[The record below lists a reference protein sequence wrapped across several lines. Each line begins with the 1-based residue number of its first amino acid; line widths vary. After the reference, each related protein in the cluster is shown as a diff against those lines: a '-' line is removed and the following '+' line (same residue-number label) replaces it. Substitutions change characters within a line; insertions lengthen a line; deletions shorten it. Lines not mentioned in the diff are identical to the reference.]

1 MKYGKRGSILPAV
14 VLAVCC
20 CWSTPAIAQE
30 AVTILTGKVVTT
42 VSRAVP
48 MPFNSVVEEVM
59 VKPGDAVEDGSA
71 LVRYS
76 LQDEAERI
84 LQREVTNGA
93 GTEQLKSQVLDMQRQ
108 LATLSADR
116 NKTRQLVSS
125 GLGSRQ
131 ALERLEDNVASLK
144 ERIEL
149 TRNIIRKTESNFK
162 ERLSELSGYYGHPIK
177 EGETLPQILTLTSP
191 IKGYVLSVAPALNPG
206 QLLMAGTAPVQVGQL
221 NPVLIQVPVYEAE
234 INSIAVGDSAD
245 VEIPSLNNRK
255 FKGIVN
261 EISWISTDMNV
272 ASPSYYTVELTVPN
286 PDLILKPGFK
296 AIVRFDTSGA
306 AARE

>member
-1 MKYGKRGSILPAV
+1 MINCCSKIIASSILALCLFASPAS
-14 VLAVCC
+14 CE
-20 CWSTPAIAQE
+20 E

-48 MPFNSVVEEVM
+48 MPFNAVVEEVL
-59 VKPGDAVEDGSA
+59 VKPGAPVEDGSP
-71 LVRYS
+71 LMRYK

-84 LQREVTNGA
+84 LQREVSNGA
-93 GTEQLKSQVLDMQRQ
+93 GTESLKGQVLDMQRQ
-108 LATLSADR
+108 LATLQADH
-116 NKTRQLVSS
+116 NKTRHLVAS

-131 ALERLEDNVASLK
+131 ALNRLDESVDSLK
-144 ERIEL
+144 DRINL
-149 TRNIIRKTESNFK
+149 TRDIIRKNENNFK
-162 ERLSELSGYYGHPIK
+162 ARLSELSGYYGQTIH
-177 EGETLPQILTLTSP
+177 EGKALPALLTLTSP

-206 QLLMAGTAPVQVGQL
+206 QLLPAGSAPIQVGQL

-245 VEIPSLNNRK
+245 VEIPSLHGRK
-255 FKGIVN
+255 FKGLVN

-272 ASPSYYTVELTVPN
+272 ANPSYYTVELTVPN

-296 AIVRFDTSGA
+296 AIVRFDTSK
-306 AARE
+306 RD

>member
-1 MKYGKRGSILPAV
+1 MNRRLPIRILVFLFAACIC
-14 VLAVCC
+14 LAGN
-20 CWSTPAIAQE
+20 TPAQE

-48 MPFNSVVEEVM
+48 MPFNAVVQEVL
-59 VKPGDAVEDGSA
+59 VKPGDEVRGGSP
-71 LVRYS
+71 LMRYS
-76 LQDEAERI
+76 LQDEANRI
-84 LQREVTNGA
+84 LQREVNSGA
-93 GTEQLKSQVLDMQRQ
+93 GTEQLKGQVLDMRRQ
-108 LATLSADR
+108 LLTLDADR
-116 NKTRQLVSS
+116 NKTRHLVSS

-131 ALERLEDNVASLK
+131 ALNRLDENVDSLN
-144 ERIEL
+144 ERIKL
-149 TRNIIRKTESNFK
+149 TRDIIRKTESNFK
-162 ERLSELSGYYGHPIK
+162 MRLAELSGYYGQTIK
-177 EGETLPQILTLTSP
+177 EGETLPHMLTLTSP

-206 QLLMAGTAPVQVGQL
+206 QLLMAGTAPIQVGQL

-245 VEIPSLNNRK
+245 VEIPSLNNQK

-272 ASPSYYTVELTVPN
+272 ANPSYYTVELTVPN

-296 AIVRFDTSGA
+296 AIVRFTVDSKA
-306 AARE
+306 KE

>member
-1 MKYGKRGSILPAV
+1 MKYGKYISSC
-14 VLAVCC
+14 VLFFLACIC
-20 CWSTPAIAQE
+20 FAIKVQAQE

-42 VSRAVP
+42 VARAVP
-48 MPFNSVVEEVM
+48 MPFNAVVEQVL
-59 VKPGDAVEDGSA
+59 VKPGDPVESGSA
-71 LVRYS
+71 LMHYR

-116 NKTRQLVSS
+116 NKTRHLVSS

-131 ALERLEDNVASLK
+131 ALSRLDDNVTSLQ
-144 ERIEL
+144 ERIQL
-149 TRNIIRKTESNFK
+149 TRNIIHKTESNFK
-162 ERLSELSGYYGHPIK
+162 DRLSELSGYYGQPIK
-177 EGETLPQILTLTSP
+177 EGKPLPQTLTLTSP

-206 QLLMAGTAPVQVGQL
+206 QLLPAGSAPIQVGQL

-245 VEIPSLNNRK
+245 VEIPSLDHRK

-272 ASPSYYTVELTVPN
+272 ANPSYYTVELTVPN

-296 AIVRFDTSGA
+296 AIVRFDTSGVK
-306 AARE
+306 AR